1 MGQSFFVVI
10 HQPNISFLL
19 SSSCI
24 QLITEK
30 SAKTIQPTKRKEN
43 QAIFNQ
49 KETKTHPIEDK

>member
-10 HQPNISFLL
+10 HQPTISFLL

-30 SAKTIQPTKRKEN
+30 SAKTTQPTKRKEN

-49 KETKTHPIEDK
+49 KETKTHLI